1 MAGERRLR
9 AIRPLGWLTVQVTI
23 KAMSDTEHRRLALA
37 ENIDR
42 RELTIGEEAL
52 AARDHLAAYDGDHTA
67 AAAALGW
74 PVARLRHRL
83 KLLHASPAVLDALM
97 HATIQLG
104 HAELLATLPAENQD
118 KALSASGHTG
128 SLDSADNYPQQ

>member
-1 MAGERRLR
+1 
-9 AIRPLGWLTVQVTI
+9 PLFR
-23 KAMSDTEHRRLALA
+23 SRALA

-97 HATIQLG
+97 HGTIQLG